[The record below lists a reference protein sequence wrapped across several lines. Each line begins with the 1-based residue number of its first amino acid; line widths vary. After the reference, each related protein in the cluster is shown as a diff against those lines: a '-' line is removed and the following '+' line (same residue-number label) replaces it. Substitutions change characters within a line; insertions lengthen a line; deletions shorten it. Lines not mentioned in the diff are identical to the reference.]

1 MSYDLFLYRKDGI
14 LKPLKKNDVE
24 KKLYPEFSVFEF
36 NFDEGKYATYFQ
48 VYFSQGA
55 QWSGFDFTFQGEDG
69 CYWASCP
76 YSVDREELG
85 YFKSVVRDV
94 AILLDFKIKDPQIS
108 EELFEAGDYD
118 PNDVRGIKAFDLMK
132 ESLKLKN
139 ISKILGRKLSLTY
152 PLKENSTIL
161 KEGLAGLLLSPIES
175 KHFVYYIIFSR
186 KPITLEDFYLTLDD
200 GRFYA
205 SKVEK
210 GESLEEVIKRDMK
223 KLVGSEIYKLVEI
236 DKNYDF
242 ALDKRGNKIPRTRLT
257 LKVNFFEIDKVKSK
271 YPMKWKKMETT

>member
-14 LKPLKKNDVE
+14 LEPLNKDDVE

-36 NFDEGKYATYFQ
+36 NSDKGKYATYFQ

-55 QWSGFDFTFQGEDG
+55 QWSGFDFTFQSEDG

-94 AILLDFKIKDPQIS
+94 AILLDFKINDPQIS
-108 EELFEAGDYD
+108 KELFEAGDYD
-118 PNDVRGIKAFDLMK
+118 PNDVRGVKAIDLVKEDMK
-132 ESLKLKN
+132 PEN
-139 ISKILGRKLSLTY
+139 MSKILGKRVRLTY
-152 PLKENSTIL
+152 PIMENSLIR
-161 KEGLAGLLLSPIES
+161 KEGLAGLLSSPEKG
-175 KHFVYYIIFSR
+175 KHFVFYVIFSR

-242 ALDKRGNKIPRTRLT
+242 ALDKRGNKTPRTRLT